1 MGFVEKE
8 PGNFEKIELK
18 VFLTTYTVFKKNTI
32 ATFTVT
38 FYPVTW
44 AVTVNGKYIVTPT
57 VTVII
62 VTAF

>member
-38 FYPVTW
+38 IATW